1 MSRAAPSRPM
11 TLPSFV
17 TLVRLASTQ
26 TRPPPFRTSWVSN
39 DGATSWP
46 ARTASSRACASR
58 APPGGS
64 RAKMDV
70 PSSSSTR

>member
-1 MSRAAPSRPM
+1 M

-46 ARTASSRACASR
+46 ASSRACASR
-58 APPGGS
+58 APSGVRRDTMG
-64 RAKMDV
+64 A